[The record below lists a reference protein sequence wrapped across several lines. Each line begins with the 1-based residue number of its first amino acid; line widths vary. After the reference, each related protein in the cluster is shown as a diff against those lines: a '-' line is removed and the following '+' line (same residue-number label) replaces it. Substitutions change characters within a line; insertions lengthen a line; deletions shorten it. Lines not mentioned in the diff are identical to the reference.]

1 MKHLEEAREESS
13 INSSREGED
22 DVLAM
27 QTDPDSPQ
35 GNNID
40 GNYFSK
46 QNESVPDYKSNNN
59 TMIIP
64 VVGFVNPK
72 NNDSNSSLS
81 SIEHTDYPM
90 RASANSRQQLSPV
103 DHAHTDRSPNPS
115 LASIRL
121 PPIASQP
128 SDLNKIV
135 RSSEK
140 IDSSSLSSP
149 EKEKPDMSR
158 YDGNISPRA
167 PIYVMSEDSDLYDSN
182 MEVDREPSKVFTPV
196 EGHPEQRSFS
206 PLSSSDDEEESRKSF
221 FKKPPHKSESKRAK
235 SSKSKPKGT
244 ASVSPKPGQKLEKQA
259 ANKLVKPGDT
269 RWASPTFS
277 AAKKG
282 HEEIKLQGTP
292 KEDDKN
298 RNYQMQS
305 YV

>member
-35 GNNID
+35 ENNID

-46 QNESVPDYKSNNN
+46 QHENVPDYKSNNN

-90 RASANSRQQLSPV
+90 RASANSRQRLSPV
-103 DHAHTDRSPNPS
+103 DHVHTDRSPNPS

-135 RSSEK
+135 RSSEI
-140 IDSSSLSSP
+140 IDSSSLSSS

-167 PIYVMSEDSDLYDSN
+167 PIYVMSEDSDLYESN
-182 MEVDREPSKVFTPV
+182 MEVDREPSKVFTPA

-244 ASVSPKPGQKLEKQA
+244 TSISPKPGQKLEKQA
-259 ANKLVKPGDT
+259 ANKPVKPGDT

-282 HEEIKLQGTP
+282 HEEIKLQGTR
-292 KEDDKN
+292 KDDDKDK
-298 RNYQMQS
+298 NYQMQS

>member
-1 MKHLEEAREESS
+1 
-13 INSSREGED
+13 
-22 DVLAM
+22 
-27 QTDPDSPQ
+27 
-35 GNNID
+35 
-40 GNYFSK
+40 
-46 QNESVPDYKSNNN
+46 
-59 TMIIP
+59 MITT

-90 RASANSRQQLSPV
+90 RASANSRQRLSPV
-103 DHAHTDRSPNPS
+103 DHAPS

-149 EKEKPDMSR
+149 EKEKPNKSR

-182 MEVDREPSKVFTPV
+182 MEVDREPSKVFSPV
-196 EGHPEQRSFS
+196 ERHPEQRSFS
-206 PLSSSDDEEESRKSF
+206 PLSSSDDERESRKSF

-259 ANKLVKPGDT
+259 ANKPVKPGDT
-269 RWASPTFS
+269 RWVSPTFS

-292 KEDDKN
+292 KDDNKN
-298 RNYQMQS
+298 KNYQMQS

>member
-35 GNNID
+35 ENNID

-46 QNESVPDYKSNNN
+46 QHESVPDYKSNNN

-90 RASANSRQQLSPV
+90 RASANSRQRLSPV
-103 DHAHTDRSPNPS
+103 DHVHTDRSPNPS

-167 PIYVMSEDSDLYDSN
+167 PIYVMSEDSDLYESN

-259 ANKLVKPGDT
+259 ANKPVKPGDT

>member
-1 MKHLEEAREESS
+1 MKHLEDAREGSS
-13 INSSREGED
+13 INSSREGEH

-35 GNNID
+35 ENNTD

-46 QNESVPDYKSNNN
+46 QHESVPDYKSNNK
-59 TMIIP
+59 TMVIP

-72 NNDSNSSLS
+72 TNDSNSSLS
-81 SIEHTDYPM
+81 SFEQTDYPM
-90 RASANSRQQLSPV
+90 RASANSRQRLSPV
-103 DHAHTDRSPNPS
+103 DHTHTDRSPNPS

-135 RSSEK
+135 KSSGK

-149 EKEKPDMSR
+149 EKEKTDMSR

-182 MEVDREPSKVFTPV
+182 MEVDREPSKVFRPV
-196 EGHPEQRSFS
+196 EGHPEQRSLS
-206 PLSSSDDEEESRKSF
+206 PLSSSDDEGESGKSF

-235 SSKSKPKGT
+235 SSKSKPKRT
-244 ASVSPKPGQKLEKQA
+244 ASVLPKPGQKLEKQSA
-259 ANKLVKPGDT
+259 SKSVKSGDT

-277 AAKKG
+277 ATKRG

-292 KEDDKN
+292 KDDKN
-298 RNYQMQS
+298 KHYEMQS